1 MGSVPLEELRAWQ
14 HRLDNVS
21 ADYLPTYLPC
31 LPKVP
36 NFRYYLHAAPG
47 HSH

>member
-21 ADYLPTYLPC
+21 ADYLPTYLP
-31 LPKVP
+31 LG
-36 NFRYYLHAAPG
+36 RYYLHAAPG
-47 HSH
+47 RSH

>member
-21 ADYLPTYLPC
+21 ADYLPTYLPT
-31 LPKVP
+31 
-36 NFRYYLHAAPG
+36 
-47 HSH
+47 

>member
-21 ADYLPTYLPC
+21 ADYLPAYLPT
-31 LPKVP
+31 
-36 NFRYYLHAAPG
+36 FR
-47 HSH
+47 

>member
-21 ADYLPTYLPC
+21 ADYLVPTYLPTY
-31 LPKVP
+31 
-36 NFRYYLHAAPG
+36 FRYHLHAAPG